1 MSTPQTSHMGSSSL
15 DTVEECL
22 NQMTRQVEA
31 IIPNFLYHQLPHQNH
46 QQQLYDQL
54 QHQQQPPPSVDLPQD
69 QYLNHQLQHQLR
81 IHNRQMKMKEER
93 EKLVEQLKKEI
104 VHLRLSERSIRSSIN
119 RMEKLLE
126 QQKRSEEFLKLYIMG
141 DSSKSQR
148 AIANIFRICR
158 EELSDLYTVEIIDV
172 LEQPQL
178 AEQDKILV
186 TPTLVKQLP
195 PPLQRIIGDMS
206 NTQKVLL
213 GLDVIPKDS
222 HLN

>member
-1 MSTPQTSHMGSSSL
+1 MS
-15 DTVEECL
+15 
-22 NQMTRQVEA
+22 
-31 IIPNFLYHQLPHQNH
+31 
-46 QQQLYDQL
+46 
-54 QHQQQPPPSVDLPQD
+54 
-69 QYLNHQLQHQLR
+69 QYL
-81 IHNRQMKMKEER
+81 
-93 EKLVEQLKKEI
+93 
-104 VHLRLSERSIRSSIN
+104 
-119 RMEKLLE
+119 
-126 QQKRSEEFLKLYIMG
+126 LKLYIMG

-178 AEQDKILV
+178 AEQDKIL
-186 TPTLVKQLP
+186 P

-222 HLN
+222 HRN